1 MKALQKASKFL
12 SDYTSLVVIA
22 IAVVTF
28 FVPAMMGWV
37 NNPLFVDPVSNKFT
51 CQSIIIGIIMFSMGL
66 TLTTE
71 DFKIL
76 AQRPFD
82 ICIGAIAQYLIMPF
96 LAFALTKVLQL
107 PDGIALGL
115 ILVGCCPGGV
125 SSNIM
130 SYLCGGDVAFSVGM
144 TTVSTIISP
153 VMTPLMV
160 SLLASG
166 THITIKGLPMFV
178 SIVETVIVPV
188 AFGFLLNYLFG
199 KKKTFT
205 ELQKVMPGVAVL
217 GLACVVGGVVSSQGD
232 KFFESGVVIF
242 VAVFLHNG
250 LGYLLGYG
258 AGRLVGMNT
267 AKKRTIS
274 IEVGMQNAGLATNLL
289 ELCGVKAIGICG
301 VDTETIGLMLDNDY
315 IPVIVPND
323 IDNESEYIDPRE
335 TALEIAEK
343 MQADKLVYLS
353 KYPGIYKDEERK
365 DIYYKITVPEVEK
378 LRKERNFPKEFDE
391 IIGYGLQASKNG
403 VNRVHILD
411 GRIRHVLLI
420 EFFSVNGAGTIFI
433 ETEAKLYLH
442 ELGK

>member
-1 MKALQKASKFL
+1 MLVCEVPQIIFCGIRVVTRILFVPFQIDSGKGLFCFIGSSYETKGTFLFIAVYTKNPVSFVIGRLEEQFCVDEKKKEETVMKALQKASKFL
-12 SDYTSLVVIA
+12 SDYTSVVVIA

-82 ICIGAIAQYLIMPF
+82 ICIGAVAQYLIMPF
-96 LAFALTKVLQL
+96 LAFALTKALHL

-144 TTVSTIISP
+144 TTVSTILSP

-178 SIVETVIVPV
+178 SIVETVIFPV

-199 KKKTFT
+199 KKKTFA
-205 ELQKVMPGVAVL
+205 ELQKVMPGIAVL
-217 GLACVVGGVVSSQGD
+217 GLACVVGGVVSSQGA

-274 IEVGMQNAGLATNLL
+274 IEVGMQNAGLATNLATTTAQFASTPESAIICAVSCTWHSISGTL
-289 ELCGVKAIGICG
+289 LAGLFAAYDKRKAGKG
-301 VDTETIGLMLDNDY
+301 A
-315 IPVIVPND
+315 
-323 IDNESEYIDPRE
+323 SERE
-335 TALEIAEK
+335 
-343 MQADKLVYLS
+343 V
-353 KYPGIYKDEERK
+353 
-365 DIYYKITVPEVEK
+365 VEK
-378 LRKERNFPKEFDE
+378 T
-391 IIGYGLQASKNG
+391 A
-403 VNRVHILD
+403 
-411 GRIRHVLLI
+411 
-420 EFFSVNGAGTIFI
+420 
-433 ETEAKLYLH
+433 
-442 ELGK
+442 

>member
-217 GLACVVGGVVSSQGD
+217 GLACVVA
-232 KFFESGVVIF
+232 EW
-242 VAVFLHNG
+242 FL
-250 LGYLLGYG
+250 
-258 AGRLVGMNT
+258 R
-267 AKKRTIS
+267 
-274 IEVGMQNAGLATNLL
+274 
-289 ELCGVKAIGICG
+289 
-301 VDTETIGLMLDNDY
+301 
-315 IPVIVPND
+315 
-323 IDNESEYIDPRE
+323 RE
-335 TALEIAEK
+335 TNSLN
-343 MQADKLVYLS
+343 Q
-353 KYPGIYKDEERK
+353 
-365 DIYYKITVPEVEK
+365 
-378 LRKERNFPKEFDE
+378 
-391 IIGYGLQASKNG
+391 
-403 VNRVHILD
+403 
-411 GRIRHVLLI
+411 
-420 EFFSVNGAGTIFI
+420 
-433 ETEAKLYLH
+433 
-442 ELGK
+442 EL